1 MAIRGIFHFHSV
13 EIADAKLSG
22 CQELS
27 LRSRA
32 QAMIRSH
39 SDTSLE
45 GWYACRDKDCSCILG
60 PLDNDSFS
68 GEIDREIS
76 SERTC
81 PVCGTTISMSLRIVY
96 ASLRVLSSKLAYA
109 KKNEGDGRTGA
120 KMK

>member
-1 MAIRGIFHFHSV
+1 MHLASLLLAMAIRGIFHFHSV

-32 QAMIRSH
+32 QAMRRSH

-45 GWYACRDKDCSCILG
+45 GWYACRDEDCSCILG

-68 GEIDREIS
+68 GEIDREIEIV
-76 SERTC
+76 SERSC
-81 PVCGTTISMSLRIVY
+81 PVCGTTISMWSRVVY
-96 ASLRVLSSKLAYA
+96 AFLGLQ
-109 KKNEGDGRTGA
+109 
-120 KMK
+120 

>member
-32 QAMIRSH
+32 QAMRRSH
-39 SDTSLE
+39 SDTPLQ
-45 GWYACRDKDCSCILG
+45 GWYACRDADCSSILG
-60 PLDNDSFS
+60 PLDNNSFS
-68 GEIDREIS
+68 GEIDRERYIV

-81 PVCGTTISMSLRIVY
+81 PVCGTTISMWSRVVY
-96 ASLRVLSSKLAYA
+96 AFLGLQ
-109 KKNEGDGRTGA
+109 
-120 KMK
+120 